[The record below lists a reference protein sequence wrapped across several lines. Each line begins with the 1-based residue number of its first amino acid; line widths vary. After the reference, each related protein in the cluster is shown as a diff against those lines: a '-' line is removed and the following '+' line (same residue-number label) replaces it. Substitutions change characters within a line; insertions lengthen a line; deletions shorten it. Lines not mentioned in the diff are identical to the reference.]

1 MLLMRVAWL
10 IVILVG
16 VLVLSL
22 VFGLQLFHRMDDG
35 QKLLDDAN
43 PIFVDEPN
51 RVEGARAGINIVS
64 TIVDLADPLV
74 LAEPAVAASAADEVL
89 PLVKFVADN
98 SELSEAEVLA
108 ALQENVPK
116 TTSLLLALP
125 LEDVTAELPDLITLI
140 SQVTGLTEEETLA
153 AIQETFPGIAQASTA
168 LPIVTDEWKN
178 VAGTEEL
185 ALTRFDGET
194 PVRSVPDVRDYFSA
208 DVIPVLE
215 RQRVNFQHLNGIAPN
230 LNAIPWLLT
239 GIGGLVVFFG
249 GLMFLVT
256 GRMRFEASPSVPPR
270 RRAGL
275 GEAGGAPPRIGS
287 S

>member
-35 QKLLDDAN
+35 QKVLDDGD
-43 PIFVDEPN
+43 PLFVDE
-51 RVEGARAGINIVS
+51 RVAGARAGITIVS
-64 TIVDLADPLV
+64 DIVDLADPIV
-74 LAEPAVAASAADEVL
+74 LADPAVAESASAEVPQL
-89 PLVKFVADN
+89 IAFVSDN

-153 AIQETFPGIAQASTA
+153 AIQENFPGIAQSINA
-168 LPIVTDEWKN
+168 LPKVTAGWNN
-178 VAGTEEL
+178 VPDTEE
-185 ALTRFDGET
+185 LTRFDGT
-194 PVRSVPDVRDYFSA
+194 PVRSVPDVRDYFSE

-215 RQRVNFQHLNGIAPN
+215 RQRVNFQHLSGIQPN
-230 LNAIPWLLT
+230 LNAIPWLLV

>member
-22 VFGLQLFHRMDDG
+22 VFGLQLFHRLDDG
-35 QKLLDDAN
+35 QKVLDDAD
-43 PIFVDEPN
+43 PVFVDE
-51 RVEGARAGINIVS
+51 RVAGARAGIEIVS
-64 TIVDLADPLV
+64 TIVDLADPIV
-74 LAEPAVAASAADEVL
+74 LADPVVAASAADEV
-89 PLVKFVADN
+89 PQLVKFVSDN

-108 ALQENVPK
+108 ALQENVPH
-116 TTSLLLALP
+116 TTALLLAIP
-125 LEDVTAELPDLITLI
+125 LEDVTAELPDLIALI
-140 SQVTGLTEEETLA
+140 SQVTGLTEEEVLA
-153 AIQETFPGIAQASTA
+153 AIQANFPGIAQSITA
-168 LPIVTDEWKN
+168 LPTVTGTWTN
-178 VAGTEEL
+178 VEGTEAL

-194 PVRSVPDVRDYFSA
+194 PVRSVPDVRDYFSE

-215 RQRVNFQHLNGIAPN
+215 RQKGNFQHLSGIQPN
-230 LNAIPWLLT
+230 LNAIPWLLV

-270 RRAGL
+270 RRAEL